1 LIVELTVHQTTSIKE
16 APKATQ
22 QQSTVKSIQK
32 YRFLIQIGFALL
44 CIWIGIE
51 FHFFVRYVESGGA
64 IGSGHRPPGVEGF
77 LPISSLMSLYYFF
90 LTGEVHPAHPAGLL
104 ILVAILVVS
113 LVFGKSFCSWIC
125 PVGLIS
131 ETVGDL
137 GQKIF
142 RRKMKLPRLLDYL
155 LRSLKYLLL
164 GFFVYSIF
172 FLMSTAALR
181 AFLDS
186 PYNLVADIKMYYFF
200 AEISRFALAVI
211 VALLLLSIAIRDFWC
226 RYLCPYGALLGLISL
241 ISPHKI
247 KRNTSNCIDCGKC
260 TEVCPSHIKVEK
272 LRTVVSDEC
281 TTCLAC
287 VDICPTMD
295 TLSLELTVPRRRIPR
310 KAAAIAIVGLFVL
323 ITGFGIV
330 SGNWQNNVSTDEYFY
345 HQEHLKSYGHPT
357 GTQEISN
364 LNRKSNEEERQPR
377 SAGEETGDE

>member
-1 LIVELTVHQTTSIKE
+1 MRQTASIE
-16 APKATQ
+16 AT
-22 QQSTVKSIQK
+22 TKSILQHGVTKPIQK

-44 CIWIGIE
+44 CIWIGVE
-51 FHFFVRYVESGGA
+51 FHFFVEHLESGGSV
-64 IGSGHRPPGVEGF
+64 GSSYRPPGVEGF

-90 LTGEVHPAHPAGLL
+90 LTAEVHPAHPAGMF
-104 ILVAILVVS
+104 ILAAILVVS
-113 LVFGKSFCSWIC
+113 FVFGKSFCSWIC

-137 GQKIF
+137 GEKIF
-142 RRKMKLPRLLDYL
+142 RRKMKLPSLVDYPM
-155 LRSLKYLLL
+155 RSLKYLLL

-172 FLMSTAALR
+172 FLMSAAALR

-200 AEISRFALAVI
+200 AEMSRFVLTVI
-211 VALLLLSIAIRDFWC
+211 AALLFLSIVIRNFWC
-226 RYLCPYGALLGLISL
+226 RYLCPYGALLGLLSL

-247 KRNTSNCIDCGKC
+247 KRNANNCIDCGKC
-260 TEVCPSHIKVEK
+260 TEVCPSHIKIEK

-295 TLSLELTVPRRRIPR
+295 TLSLELTLPKRRIPR
-310 KAAAIAIVGLFVL
+310 KVAAIVIVGLFVL

-330 SGNWQNNVSTDEYFY
+330 SGNWQNNISTGEYFF
-345 HQEHLKSYGHPT
+345 HQEHLISYGHPT
-357 GTQEISN
+357 STQGISD
-364 LNRKSNEEERQPR
+364 LNRKSNKAERQPR
-377 SAGEETGDE
+377 SAREEKGDE

>member
-1 LIVELTVHQTTSIKE
+1 MRQTAIIEAATKPTLRQSIVK
-16 APKATQ
+16 P
-22 QQSTVKSIQK
+22 IQK

-44 CIWIGIE
+44 CIWIGVE
-51 FHFFVRYVESGGA
+51 FHFFVEHIESGGA
-64 IGSGHRPPGVEGF
+64 VGSSYRPPGVEGF

-90 LTGEVHPAHPAGLL
+90 LTGDIHPAHPAGVL

-113 LVFGKSFCSWIC
+113 FVFGKSFCSWIC

-137 GQKIF
+137 GEKIF
-142 RRKMKLPRLLDYL
+142 RRKMKLPRLLDYP

-200 AEISRFALAVI
+200 AEMSRFVLTVI
-211 VALLLLSIAIRDFWC
+211 AALLVLSIVIRNFWC

-247 KRNTSNCIDCGKC
+247 RRNASNCIDCGKC
-260 TEVCPSHIKVEK
+260 TEVCPSHIEVEK

-295 TLSLELTVPRRRIPR
+295 TLSLELTLPKRRIPR
-310 KAAAIAIVGLFVL
+310 KVAAIVIVGLFVL

-330 SGNWQNNVSTDEYFY
+330 GGNWQNNISTEEYLY
-345 HQEHLKSYGHPT
+345 HQENLKSYG
-357 GTQEISN
+357 
-364 LNRKSNEEERQPR
+364 
-377 SAGEETGDE
+377 

>member
-1 LIVELTVHQTTSIKE
+1 MEHI
-16 APKATQ
+16 
-22 QQSTVKSIQK
+22 
-32 YRFLIQIGFALL
+32 
-44 CIWIGIE
+44 
-51 FHFFVRYVESGGA
+51 ESGGA
-64 IGSGHRPPGVEGF
+64 VGSSYRPPGVEGL

-90 LTGEVHPAHPAGLL
+90 LTGDIHPAHPAGVL

-113 LVFGKSFCSWIC
+113 FVFGKSFCSWIC

-137 GQKIF
+137 GEKIF
-142 RRKMKLPRLLDYL
+142 RRKMKLPRLLDYP

-172 FLMSTAALR
+172 FLMSAAALR

-200 AEISRFALAVI
+200 AEMSRFVLTVI
-211 VALLLLSIAIRDFWC
+211 AALLVLSIVIRNFWC

-247 KRNTSNCIDCGKC
+247 RRNASNCIDCGKC

-287 VDICPTMD
+287 VDICPTMN
-295 TLSLELTVPRRRIPR
+295 TLSLELTLPKRRIPR
-310 KAAAIAIVGLFVL
+310 KVAAIVIVGLFVL
-323 ITGFGIV
+323 ITGFGMV
-330 SGNWQNNVSTDEYFY
+330 SGNWQNNISTEEYFY
-345 HQEHLKSYGHPT
+345 HQERLKSYGHPT
-357 GTQEISN
+357 GAQEISD
-364 LNRKSNEEERQPR
+364 LNRKSNKAERQSL
-377 SAGEETGDE
+377 SAGEEKGDE